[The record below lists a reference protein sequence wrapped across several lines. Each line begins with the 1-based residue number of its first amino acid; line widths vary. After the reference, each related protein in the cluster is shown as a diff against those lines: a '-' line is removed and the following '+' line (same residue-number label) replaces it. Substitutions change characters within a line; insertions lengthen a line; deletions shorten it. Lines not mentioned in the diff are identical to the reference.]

1 MAGAGD
7 KHLAVD
13 DSVIPVGDNETDP
26 LHDPDMEELTLQGTD
41 DILDFDQM
49 VLADKKDRVGSGTAV
64 EEDLRQIFLNEMFNP
79 QAPVAQ
85 KNADVVVFR
94 RFQGE
99 GVEFFLNRTSLTPPQ
114 IFHAHLLENEDLS
127 PSRFHFS
134 VDFISRSCF
143 ESDGFIGY
151 SNE

>member
-26 LHDPDMEELTLQGTD
+26 LHDPDMEELTPQGTD

-64 EEDLRQIFLNEMFNP
+64 EEDLRQILSDTGEN
-79 QAPVAQ
+79 VQ
-85 KNADVVVFR
+85 KWTRVFSTR
-94 RFQGE
+94 R
-99 GVEFFLNRTSLTPPQ
+99 
-114 IFHAHLLENEDLS
+114 
-127 PSRFHFS
+127 
-134 VDFISRSCF
+134 
-143 ESDGFIGY
+143 
-151 SNE
+151 

>member
-64 EEDLRQIFLNEMFNP
+64 EEDLRQIFLNKMFNP

-85 KNADVVVFR
+85 KIADVVVFR
-94 RFQGE
+94 RFHGE
-99 GVEFFLNRTSLTPPQ
+99 EVEFFFKSDLTDPLRFFIR
-114 IFHAHLLENEDLS
+114 IFLKM
-127 PSRFHFS
+127 P
-134 VDFISRSCF
+134 I
-143 ESDGFIGY
+143 
-151 SNE
+151 